1 MRTVQEPTR
10 PAQLASS
17 ATVAS
22 PRRAKTL
29 GRLAA
34 VLFLGSGI
42 VAVVTIP
49 LPGPSDFDRVATLVV
64 GVVALLV
71 GAFAWEAPWDRWPRW
86 ASLCLVPVAL
96 ALIAAGNVA
105 GGSEPYT
112 FGVFFV
118 VVFMWIGIAH
128 PRWTSAWMA
137 LPAVIAYV
145 VPILILRG
153 GDASAIS
160 TAAVTIPICV
170 LVGESLAW
178 GMHRLTS
185 TEEALARERDVVD
198 RLRTLDDQKRLLLS
212 TTSHELRTPITI
224 CRGYLD
230 VLDATDEP
238 REMRETMT
246 VLEEELRRMSRIVED
261 ITTVVRL
268 EDPEAL
274 HKRHVE
280 MEELLDGLQLKA
292 RPFLNG
298 RLRVQPASGDAELD
312 PERIT
317 QAVLNLLENAAKYG
331 AGTPVELRAEVT
343 PRTCRFEV
351 TDRGPGLAVPD
362 ADRLFQPFERAADGP
377 GMGMGLAVVGAIAR
391 AHHGS
396 TGVRREDGTTVFS
409 LEVPR

>member
-10 PAQLASS
+10 PAQFSGS

-22 PRRAKTL
+22 PRTAKTL

-34 VLFLGSGI
+34 VLFLGSGLVLI
-42 VAVVTIP
+42 VTIP
-49 LPGPSDFDRVATLVV
+49 LPGPSDFDPITTLIV
-64 GVVALLV
+64 GVCALLV
-71 GAFAWEAPWDRWPRW
+71 GAFTWEAPWDLWPRW

-105 GGSEPYT
+105 GGSEPYV
-112 FGVFFV
+112 FGVFYV

-128 PRWTSAWMA
+128 PRWTSTWMA

-145 VPILILRG
+145 VPILIMR
-153 GDASAIS
+153 GDAAAIS
-160 TAAVTIPICV
+160 TVAITIPICV

-198 RLRTLDDQKRLLLS
+198 RLRTLDHQKRLLLS

-238 REMRETMT
+238 SEMRETMT
-246 VLEEELRRMSRIVED
+246 VLEEELGRMSRIVED

-274 HKRHVE
+274 HKRRVE
-280 MEELLDGLQLKA
+280 MEDLLDGLQLKA

-298 RLRVQPASGDAELD
+298 RLSVQRVSGDAELD

-317 QAVLNLLENAAKYG
+317 QALLNLLENAAKYG
-331 AGTPVELRAEVT
+331 AGTPVELRTE
-343 PRTCRFEV
+343 RTARTWRFEV
-351 TDRGPGLAVPD
+351 TDRGPGLTVTD

-396 TGVRREDGTTVFS
+396 TGVRREDGSTVFS

>member
-1 MRTVQEPTR
+1 MRTVQESTR
-10 PAQLASS
+10 PAQLAGS

-22 PRRAKTL
+22 PRTAKTL

-49 LPGPSDFDRVATLVV
+49 LPGPSDFDRMATLVV

-105 GGSEPYT
+105 GGSEPYA

-128 PRWTSAWMA
+128 PRWTSIWMA
-137 LPAVIAYV
+137 LPAAIAYV
-145 VPILILRG
+145 VPILIMRG

-160 TAAVTIPICV
+160 TVAVTIPICV

-185 TEEALARERDVVD
+185 TEDALARERDVVD
-198 RLRTLDDQKRLLLS
+198 RLRTLDQQERLLLS

-230 VLDATDEP
+230 VLDAADDP
-238 REMRETMT
+238 GEMHETMT
-246 VLEEELRRMSRIVED
+246 VLEEELQRMSRIVED

-274 HKRHVE
+274 HKHHVE
-280 MEELLDGLQLKA
+280 VEELLDGLQLKA

-298 RLRVQPASGDAELD
+298 RLRVRPASGDAEVD

-317 QAVLNLLENAAKYG
+317 QALLNLLENAAKYG
-331 AGTPVELRAEVT
+331 AGSPVELRTEVAA
-343 PRTCRFEV
+343 RTCRFEV
-351 TDRGPGLAVPD
+351 TDRGPGLEVPD

-391 AHHGS
+391 AHRGS
-396 TGVRREDGTTVFS
+396 TGVRREDGTTVFT